1 MRRSRWMRMGILVA
15 ALSIAATACGGGD
28 DDSGGGTGGGPAQK
42 TDDFVIGVSNTLAG
56 NGWREQM
63 ICSVKAQALAS
74 GKVSKV
80 IAISKNG
87 GPTEQIQDLQN
98 LISQGANAIIVNP
111 SDREKLNPV
120 IQQATQKN
128 IVVVAVDQ
136 AVSEPTAYVATN
148 DQVAYG
154 RLGAEWLAEKL
165 GGKGNVL
172 YMRGIDGVPADSD
185 RDEGFQEVMAK
196 NPDIKVKEVF
206 TGWDFTK
213 GGDIAVQ
220 ELTSGDYDGIWTSGI
235 DYTVVNAFKT
245 VGKDPVPVV
254 GADNNQFIQQLL
266 DGTPGAAVT
275 NPAVIGGVGNAI
287 ALDVLQG
294 KQVERF
300 QVPAGVPDHLT
311 VMDGPMRTVQHISP
325 GVRCRSNALVGD
337 VLDMIGEDVL
347 FITSANSSSHRSHQ
361 AEAAHCE
368 MREVRREF
376 GHRRDVVLIGHE
388 DEAANRAYYKN
399 HLPCSTSIL
408 SFHRDVGENGRPA
421 LLLERHGSL
430 DVDYIRAAAARHGF
444 GVAIAPGAH
453 ERVPVRWPGGVQ
465 QIAA

>member
-1 MRRSRWMRMGILVA
+1 MRVGIL
-15 ALSIAATACGGGD
+15 IAAMGLAVTACGGGD
-28 DDSGGGTGGGPAQK
+28 DDTASGGSGGGSDQK
-42 TDDFVIGVSNTLAG
+42 YVIGVSNTLAG

-98 LISQGANAIIVNP
+98 LISQGVNAIIVNP

-120 IQQATQKN
+120 IQQATQKK

-154 RLGAEWLAEKL
+154 RLGAQWLADKL
-165 GGKGNVL
+165 GGKGSVL

-185 RDEGFQEVMAK
+185 RDKGFQEVMAK
-196 NPDIKVKEVF
+196 NPDIKIKEVF

-220 ELTSGDYDGIWTSGI
+220 ELTSGNYDGIWTSGI

-266 DGTPGAAVT
+266 DGSPGAAVT
-275 NPAVIGGVGNAI
+275 NPAVIGGVGTAI

-294 KQVERF
+294 KKVNRETL
-300 QVPAGVPDHLT
+300 LT
-311 VMDGPMRTVQHISP
+311 PEVW
-325 GVRCRSNALVGD
+325 D
-337 VLDMIGEDVL
+337 VATNKSTLE
-347 FITSANSSSHRSHQ
+347 ANSFPDRDATFSSAVSVKPYTTYTNDQ
-361 AEAAHCE
+361 LFACK
-368 MREVRREF
+368 
-376 GHRRDVVLIGHE
+376 G
-388 DEAANRAYYKN
+388 
-399 HLPCSTSIL
+399 P
-408 SFHRDVGENGRPA
+408 GE
-421 LLLERHGSL
+421 
-430 DVDYIRAAAARHGF
+430 
-444 GVAIAPGAH
+444 
-453 ERVPVRWPGGVQ
+453 
-465 QIAA
+465 

>member
-1 MRRSRWMRMGILVA
+1 MRGPRWMRAGIL
-15 ALSIAATACGGGD
+15 IAAMALAVTACGGGD
-28 DDSGGGTGGGPAQK
+28 DDSAGGSGAGSGQSGN
-42 TDDFVIGVSNTLAG
+42 FVIGVSNTLAG

-98 LISQGANAIIVNP
+98 LISQGVNAIIVNP

-120 IQQATQKN
+120 IQQATQKK

-154 RLGAEWLAEKL
+154 RLGAQWLADKL

-185 RDEGFQEVMAK
+185 RDEGFQEVIGK
-196 NPDIKVKEVF
+196 NPDFKVKEVF

-220 ELTSGDYDGIWTSGI
+220 ELNSGNYDGIWTSGI

-254 GADNNQFIQQLL
+254 GADNNAFIQQLL
-266 DGTPGAAVT
+266 EGTPGAAVT
-275 NPAVIGGVGNAI
+275 NPAVIGGVGTAL

-294 KQVERF
+294 KQVERETL
-300 QVPAGVPDHLT
+300 LT
-311 VMDGPMRTVQHISP
+311 PEVW
-325 GVRCRSNALVGD
+325 D
-337 VLDMIGEDVL
+337 VDKNKSTLE
-347 FITSANSSSHRSHQ
+347 ANSFPDRDATFS
-361 AEAAHCE
+361 AAVSVKPYTTYTNEQLFACK
-368 MREVRREF
+368 
-376 GHRRDVVLIGHE
+376 G
-388 DEAANRAYYKN
+388 
-399 HLPCSTSIL
+399 P
-408 SFHRDVGENGRPA
+408 GE
-421 LLLERHGSL
+421 
-430 DVDYIRAAAARHGF
+430 
-444 GVAIAPGAH
+444 
-453 ERVPVRWPGGVQ
+453 
-465 QIAA
+465 

>member
-1 MRRSRWMRMGILVA
+1 MRRPRWMRVGILVA
-15 ALSIAATACGGGD
+15 AMALAVTACGGGD
-28 DDSGGGTGGGPAQK
+28 DDTASGGSGARSGQSGN
-42 TDDFVIGVSNTLAG
+42 FVIGVSNTLAG

-120 IQQATQKN
+120 IQQATQKK

-185 RDEGFQEVMAK
+185 RDKGFQEVMSK

-220 ELTSGDYDGIWTSGI
+220 ELTSGDYDGVWTSGI

-266 DGTPGAAVT
+266 EGSPGAAVT
-275 NPAVIGGVGNAI
+275 NPAVIGGVGMAI

-294 KQVERF
+294 KQVKRETLLTPEVWDADADKATLEANNF
-300 QVPAGVPDHLT
+300 PD
-311 VMDGPMRTVQHISP
+311 
-325 GVRCRSNALVGD
+325 
-337 VLDMIGEDVL
+337 
-347 FITSANSSSHRSHQ
+347 
-361 AEAAHCE
+361 
-368 MREVRREF
+368 
-376 GHRRDVVLIGHE
+376 RD
-388 DEAANRAYYKN
+388 A
-399 HLPCSTSIL
+399 
-408 SFHRDVGENGRPA
+408 
-421 LLLERHGSL
+421 
-430 DVDYIRAAAARHGF
+430 
-444 GVAIAPGAH
+444 
-453 ERVPVRWPGGVQ
+453 
-465 QIAA
+465 

>member
-1 MRRSRWMRMGILVA
+1 MRRSRWMQLGILVA
-15 ALSIAATACGGGD
+15 AMVLGVTACGGGD
-28 DDSGGGTGGGPAQK
+28 DDASEGGTGAGQTGN
-42 TDDFVIGVSNTLAG
+42 FVIGVSNTLAG

-98 LISQGANAIIVNP
+98 LISQGADAIIVNP

-120 IQQATQKN
+120 IQQATQKK

-154 RLGAEWLAEKL
+154 RQGAQWLADKL

-185 RDEGFQEVMAK
+185 RDKGFQEVMAQY
-196 NPDIKVKEVF
+196 PDIKTKEVF

-220 ELTSGDYDGIWTSGI
+220 ELGSGNYDGVWTSGI

-245 VGKDPVPVV
+245 VGKQPVPVV
-254 GADNNQFIQQLL
+254 GADNNEFIQQLL

-275 NPAVIGGVGNAI
+275 NPAVIGGVGTAI
-287 ALDVLQG
+287 ALDVLSG
-294 KQVERF
+294 KTVERETL
-300 QVPAGVPDHLT
+300 LT
-311 VMDGPMRTVQHISP
+311 PEVWDTT
-325 GVRCRSNALVGD
+325 
-337 VLDMIGEDVL
+337 EDKATL
-347 FITSANSSSHRSHQ
+347 EANSFPDRDATFSSAVSVKPYTTYSNDQ
-361 AEAAHCE
+361 LFACK
-368 MREVRREF
+368 
-376 GHRRDVVLIGHE
+376 G
-388 DEAANRAYYKN
+388 
-399 HLPCSTSIL
+399 P
-408 SFHRDVGENGRPA
+408 GE
-421 LLLERHGSL
+421 
-430 DVDYIRAAAARHGF
+430 
-444 GVAIAPGAH
+444 
-453 ERVPVRWPGGVQ
+453 
-465 QIAA
+465 

>member
-1 MRRSRWMRMGILVA
+1 MRRPRWMRAGILVA
-15 ALSIAATACGGGD
+15 AMAMAVAACGGGD
-28 DDSGGGTGGGPAQK
+28 DDTASGGSGAGSGQSGN
-42 TDDFVIGVSNTLAG
+42 FVIGVSNTLAG

-120 IQQATQKN
+120 IQQATQKK

-154 RLGAEWLAEKL
+154 RLGAEWLADKL
-165 GGKGNVL
+165 GGKGNIL

-185 RDEGFQEVMAK
+185 RDKGFQEVIGA
-196 NPDIKVKEVF
+196 NPDFKVKEVF

-220 ELTSGDYDGIWTSGI
+220 ELTSGNYDGVWTSGI

-266 DGTPGAAVT
+266 DGSPGAAVT
-275 NPAVIGGVGNAI
+275 NPAVIGGVGTAL

-294 KQVERF
+294 KTVERETL
-300 QVPAGVPDHLT
+300 LT
-311 VMDGPMRTVQHISP
+311 PEVWD
-325 GVRCRSNALVGD
+325 AA
-337 VLDMIGEDVL
+337 EDKATL
-347 FITSANSSSHRSHQ
+347 EANSFPDRDATFSSAVSVKPYTTYTNEQ
-361 AEAAHCE
+361 LFACK
-368 MREVRREF
+368 
-376 GHRRDVVLIGHE
+376 G
-388 DEAANRAYYKN
+388 
-399 HLPCSTSIL
+399 P
-408 SFHRDVGENGRPA
+408 GE
-421 LLLERHGSL
+421 
-430 DVDYIRAAAARHGF
+430 
-444 GVAIAPGAH
+444 
-453 ERVPVRWPGGVQ
+453 
-465 QIAA
+465 

>member
-1 MRRSRWMRMGILVA
+1 MRRPRWMRAGILVA
-15 ALSIAATACGGGD
+15 AMAMAVAACGGGD
-28 DDSGGGTGGGPAQK
+28 DDTASGGSGAGSGQSGN
-42 TDDFVIGVSNTLAG
+42 FVIGVSNTLAG

-120 IQQATQKN
+120 IQQATQKK

-185 RDEGFQEVMAK
+185 RDKGFQEVIAA

-220 ELTSGDYDGIWTSGI
+220 ELTSGNYDGVWTSGI

-266 DGTPGAAVT
+266 DGSPGAAVT
-275 NPAVIGGVGNAI
+275 NPAVIGGVGTAL

-294 KQVERF
+294 KTVERETL
-300 QVPAGVPDHLT
+300 LT
-311 VMDGPMRTVQHISP
+311 PEVWDAEQDKAT
-325 GVRCRSNALVGD
+325 L
-337 VLDMIGEDVL
+337 E
-347 FITSANSSSHRSHQ
+347 ANSFPDRDATFSSAVSVKPYTTYTNEQ
-361 AEAAHCE
+361 LFACK
-368 MREVRREF
+368 
-376 GHRRDVVLIGHE
+376 G
-388 DEAANRAYYKN
+388 
-399 HLPCSTSIL
+399 P
-408 SFHRDVGENGRPA
+408 GE
-421 LLLERHGSL
+421 
-430 DVDYIRAAAARHGF
+430 
-444 GVAIAPGAH
+444 
-453 ERVPVRWPGGVQ
+453 
-465 QIAA
+465 

>member
-1 MRRSRWMRMGILVA
+1 MRRSRWMQLGILVA
-15 ALSIAATACGGGD
+15 AMVLGVTACGGGD
-28 DDSGGGTGGGPAQK
+28 DASEGGTGAGSGQ
-42 TDDFVIGVSNTLAG
+42 TDNFVIGVSNTLAG

-120 IQQATQKN
+120 IQQATQKK

-154 RLGAEWLAEKL
+154 RQGAQWLADKL

-185 RDEGFQEVMAK
+185 RDKGFQEVMAK
-196 NPDIKVKEVF
+196 YPDIKTKEVF

-220 ELTSGDYDGIWTSGI
+220 ELGSGSYDGVWTSGI

-245 VGKDPVPVV
+245 VGKQPVPVV
-254 GADNNQFIQQLL
+254 GADNNEFIQQLL

-275 NPAVIGGVGNAI
+275 NPAVIGGVGTAI
-287 ALDVLQG
+287 ALDVLSG
-294 KQVERF
+294 KTVKRETL
-300 QVPAGVPDHLT
+300 LT
-311 VMDGPMRTVQHISP
+311 PEVWDAT
-325 GVRCRSNALVGD
+325 
-337 VLDMIGEDVL
+337 EDKSTL
-347 FITSANSSSHRSHQ
+347 EANSFPDRDATFSSAVSVKPYTTYTNDQ
-361 AEAAHCE
+361 LFACK
-368 MREVRREF
+368 
-376 GHRRDVVLIGHE
+376 G
-388 DEAANRAYYKN
+388 
-399 HLPCSTSIL
+399 P
-408 SFHRDVGENGRPA
+408 GE
-421 LLLERHGSL
+421 
-430 DVDYIRAAAARHGF
+430 
-444 GVAIAPGAH
+444 
-453 ERVPVRWPGGVQ
+453 
-465 QIAA
+465 

>member
-1 MRRSRWMRMGILVA
+1 MRRPSWMRVGIL
-15 ALSIAATACGGGD
+15 IAAVGLVVTACGGGND
-28 DDSGGGTGGGPAQK
+28 ESAGGSGGDSGKQY
-42 TDDFVIGVSNTLAG
+42 VIGVSNTLAG

-120 IQQATQKN
+120 IQQATQKK

-154 RLGAEWLAEKL
+154 RLGAQWLADKL
-165 GGKGNVL
+165 GGKGKVL

-185 RDEGFQEVMAK
+185 RDKGFQEVMSK
-196 NPDIKVKEVF
+196 NPDISVKEVF

-220 ELTSGDYDGIWTSGI
+220 ELTSGNYDGVWTSGI

-266 DGTPGAAVT
+266 DGSPGAAVT
-275 NPAVIGGVGNAI
+275 NPAVIGGVGTAI

-294 KQVERF
+294 KKVERETL
-300 QVPAGVPDHLT
+300 LT
-311 VMDGPMRTVQHISP
+311 PEVWDLAKSKST
-325 GVRCRSNALVGD
+325 L
-337 VLDMIGEDVL
+337 E
-347 FITSANSSSHRSHQ
+347 ANSFPDRDATFS
-361 AEAAHCE
+361 AAVSVKPYTTYTNDQLFACK
-368 MREVRREF
+368 
-376 GHRRDVVLIGHE
+376 G
-388 DEAANRAYYKN
+388 
-399 HLPCSTSIL
+399 P
-408 SFHRDVGENGRPA
+408 GE
-421 LLLERHGSL
+421 
-430 DVDYIRAAAARHGF
+430 
-444 GVAIAPGAH
+444 
-453 ERVPVRWPGGVQ
+453 
-465 QIAA
+465 

>member
-1 MRRSRWMRMGILVA
+1 MRRPRWMRFGILVA
-15 ALSIAATACGGGD
+15 AMAMAVAACGGGD
-28 DDSGGGTGGGPAQK
+28 DDTASGGSGAGSGQSGN
-42 TDDFVIGVSNTLAG
+42 FVIGVSNTLAG

-120 IQQATQKN
+120 IQQATQKK

-154 RLGAEWLAEKL
+154 RLGAEWLADKL

-185 RDEGFQEVMAK
+185 RDKGFQEVMAA
-196 NPDIKVKEVF
+196 NPDIKTKEVF

-220 ELTSGDYDGIWTSGI
+220 ELTSGNYDGVWPSGI

-245 VGKDPVPVV
+245 VGKKPVPVI

-275 NPAVIGGVGNAI
+275 NPAVIGGVGTAL

-294 KQVERF
+294 KTVKRETL
-300 QVPAGVPDHLT
+300 LT
-311 VMDGPMRTVQHISP
+311 PEVWD
-325 GVRCRSNALVGD
+325 AE
-337 VLDMIGEDVL
+337 EDKATL
-347 FITSANSSSHRSHQ
+347 EANSFPDRDATFSSAVSVKPYTTYTNEQ
-361 AEAAHCE
+361 LFACK
-368 MREVRREF
+368 
-376 GHRRDVVLIGHE
+376 G
-388 DEAANRAYYKN
+388 
-399 HLPCSTSIL
+399 P
-408 SFHRDVGENGRPA
+408 GE
-421 LLLERHGSL
+421 
-430 DVDYIRAAAARHGF
+430 
-444 GVAIAPGAH
+444 
-453 ERVPVRWPGGVQ
+453 
-465 QIAA
+465 

>member
-1 MRRSRWMRMGILVA
+1 MRGSRWVRLGVLAA
-15 ALSIAATACGGGD
+15 ALSLAAAACGGGD
-28 DDSGGGTGGGPAQK
+28 DDSGSGGGTAASGKSGNY
-42 TDDFVIGVSNTLAG
+42 VIGVSNTLAG

-120 IQQATQKN
+120 IEQATKKN

-136 AVSEPTAYVATN
+136 AVSAPTAYVATN

-154 RLGAEWLAEKL
+154 RLGGQWLADKL
-165 GGKGNVL
+165 GGKGKVL

-185 RDEGFQEVMAK
+185 RDKGFQEVMSK
-196 NPDIKVKEVF
+196 NPGIKVKEVF

-245 VGKDPVPVV
+245 VGKKPVPVV

-275 NPAVIGGVGNAI
+275 NPAVIGGVGTAI
-287 ALDVLQG
+287 ALDVLEG
-294 KQVERF
+294 KQVDRETL
-300 QVPAGVPDHLT
+300 LT
-311 VMDGPMRTVQHISP
+311 PEVWDLAKNKST
-325 GVRCRSNALVGD
+325 L
-337 VLDMIGEDVL
+337 E
-347 FITSANSSSHRSHQ
+347 ANSFPKRDASFS
-361 AEAAHCE
+361 AAVSVKPYTTYSNDQLFACK
-368 MREVRREF
+368 
-376 GHRRDVVLIGHE
+376 G
-388 DEAANRAYYKN
+388 
-399 HLPCSTSIL
+399 P
-408 SFHRDVGENGRPA
+408 GE
-421 LLLERHGSL
+421 
-430 DVDYIRAAAARHGF
+430 
-444 GVAIAPGAH
+444 
-453 ERVPVRWPGGVQ
+453 
-465 QIAA
+465 

>member
-1 MRRSRWMRMGILVA
+1 MRRPRWMRFGILVA
-15 ALSIAATACGGGD
+15 AMAMAVAACGGGD
-28 DDSGGGTGGGPAQK
+28 DDTASGGSGAGSGQSGN
-42 TDDFVIGVSNTLAG
+42 FVIGVSNTLAG

-120 IQQATQKN
+120 IQQATQKK

-185 RDEGFQEVMAK
+185 RDKGFQEVMAA
-196 NPDIKVKEVF
+196 NPDIKIKEVF

-220 ELTSGDYDGIWTSGI
+220 ELGSGNYDGVWTSGI

-266 DGTPGAAVT
+266 DGSPGAAVT
-275 NPAVIGGVGNAI
+275 NPAVIGGVGTAI

-294 KQVERF
+294 KTVKRETL
-300 QVPAGVPDHLT
+300 LT
-311 VMDGPMRTVQHISP
+311 PEVWDAEQDKAT
-325 GVRCRSNALVGD
+325 L
-337 VLDMIGEDVL
+337 E
-347 FITSANSSSHRSHQ
+347 ANSFPDRDATFSSAVSVKPFTTYSNEQ
-361 AEAAHCE
+361 LFACK
-368 MREVRREF
+368 
-376 GHRRDVVLIGHE
+376 G
-388 DEAANRAYYKN
+388 
-399 HLPCSTSIL
+399 P
-408 SFHRDVGENGRPA
+408 GE
-421 LLLERHGSL
+421 
-430 DVDYIRAAAARHGF
+430 
-444 GVAIAPGAH
+444 
-453 ERVPVRWPGGVQ
+453 
-465 QIAA
+465 

>member
-1 MRRSRWMRMGILVA
+1 MRRPRWMQLGIL
-15 ALSIAATACGGGD
+15 IAAVSLAVTACGGGN
-28 DDSGGGTGGGPAQK
+28 DDSAGGGGGDSGK
-42 TDDFVIGVSNTLAG
+42 KYVIGVSNTLAG

-98 LISQGANAIIVNP
+98 LISQGADAIIVNP

-120 IQQATQKN
+120 IQQATQKK

-154 RLGAEWLAEKL
+154 RQGAQWLADKI

-185 RDEGFQEVMAK
+185 RDKGFQEVMAK
-196 NPDIKVKEVF
+196 YPDIKTKEVF

-220 ELTSGDYDGIWTSGI
+220 ELGSGNYDGVWTSGI

-245 VGKDPVPVV
+245 VGKQPVPVV
-254 GADNNQFIQQLL
+254 GADNNEFIQQLL

-275 NPAVIGGVGNAI
+275 NPAVIGGVGTAL
-287 ALDVLQG
+287 ALDVLSG
-294 KQVERF
+294 KTVERETL
-300 QVPAGVPDHLT
+300 LT
-311 VMDGPMRTVQHISP
+311 PEVWDAT
-325 GVRCRSNALVGD
+325 
-337 VLDMIGEDVL
+337 EDKSTL
-347 FITSANSSSHRSHQ
+347 EANSLPDRHATFSSAVSVKPYTTYSNDQ
-361 AEAAHCE
+361 LFACK
-368 MREVRREF
+368 
-376 GHRRDVVLIGHE
+376 G
-388 DEAANRAYYKN
+388 
-399 HLPCSTSIL
+399 P
-408 SFHRDVGENGRPA
+408 GE
-421 LLLERHGSL
+421 
-430 DVDYIRAAAARHGF
+430 
-444 GVAIAPGAH
+444 
-453 ERVPVRWPGGVQ
+453 
-465 QIAA
+465 

>member
-1 MRRSRWMRMGILVA
+1 MRRPRWMRVGILVA
-15 ALSIAATACGGGD
+15 AMALAVTACGGGD
-28 DDSGGGTGGGPAQK
+28 DDTASGGSGAGSGQSGN
-42 TDDFVIGVSNTLAG
+42 FVIGVSNTLAG

-120 IQQATQKN
+120 IQQATQKK

-154 RLGAEWLAEKL
+154 RLGAEWLAKKL

-185 RDEGFQEVMAK
+185 RDKGFQEVMAA

-220 ELTSGDYDGIWTSGI
+220 ELTSGNYDGVWTSGI

-266 DGTPGAAVT
+266 DGSPGAAVT
-275 NPAVIGGVGNAI
+275 NPAVIGGVGTAI

-294 KQVERF
+294 KTVKRETL
-300 QVPAGVPDHLT
+300 LT
-311 VMDGPMRTVQHISP
+311 PEVWDAEQDKAT
-325 GVRCRSNALVGD
+325 L
-337 VLDMIGEDVL
+337 E
-347 FITSANSSSHRSHQ
+347 ANSFPDRDATFSSAVSVKPYTTYTNEQ
-361 AEAAHCE
+361 LFACK
-368 MREVRREF
+368 
-376 GHRRDVVLIGHE
+376 G
-388 DEAANRAYYKN
+388 
-399 HLPCSTSIL
+399 P
-408 SFHRDVGENGRPA
+408 GE
-421 LLLERHGSL
+421 
-430 DVDYIRAAAARHGF
+430 
-444 GVAIAPGAH
+444 
-453 ERVPVRWPGGVQ
+453 
-465 QIAA
+465 

>member
-1 MRRSRWMRMGILVA
+1 MRRPQWMRVGIL
-15 ALSIAATACGGGD
+15 IAAMALAVTACGGGGD
-28 DDSGGGTGGGPAQK
+28 DSASGGSGGGSGQSGN
-42 TDDFVIGVSNTLAG
+42 FVIGVSNTLAG

-98 LISQGANAIIVNP
+98 LISQGVNAIIVNP

-120 IQQATQKN
+120 IQQATQKK

-154 RLGAEWLAEKL
+154 RLGAQWLADKL

-185 RDEGFQEVMAK
+185 RDKGFQEVMAK

-220 ELTSGDYDGIWTSGI
+220 ELNSGELRRHLDLGHRLHRGQRVQDRRQGPGPGRRGRQQPVHPAAAGRHPGGGRHQPGRHRRGRHR
-235 DYTVVNAFKT
+235 DRPGRPPGQA
-245 VGKDPVPVV
+245 GGARDPAHPRGLGRRHEQVDP
-254 GADNNQFIQQLL
+254 GGQQLPRPRRHL
-266 DGTPGAAVT
+266 LGAVSVKPYTTYTNEQLFACKGPG
-275 NPAVIGGVGNAI
+275 
-287 ALDVLQG
+287 
-294 KQVERF
+294 E
-300 QVPAGVPDHLT
+300 
-311 VMDGPMRTVQHISP
+311 
-325 GVRCRSNALVGD
+325 
-337 VLDMIGEDVL
+337 
-347 FITSANSSSHRSHQ
+347 
-361 AEAAHCE
+361 
-368 MREVRREF
+368 
-376 GHRRDVVLIGHE
+376 
-388 DEAANRAYYKN
+388 
-399 HLPCSTSIL
+399 
-408 SFHRDVGENGRPA
+408 
-421 LLLERHGSL
+421 
-430 DVDYIRAAAARHGF
+430 
-444 GVAIAPGAH
+444 
-453 ERVPVRWPGGVQ
+453 
-465 QIAA
+465 